1 MPDLSQPDLP
11 AELRA
16 FLHRCI
22 DGIEQVEI
30 LIVSRGSQDAWSASQ
45 MAVRLALSEESVN
58 RHMEALVQ
66 KGLFDVKIANDV
78 LYRYDPVSDDL
89 GRGADLLA
97 AYYQTSRMAVIR
109 FIAGQDRRSMK
120 DFSDAFRLRGRK

>member
-1 MPDLSQPDLP
+1 M
-11 AELRA
+11 
-16 FLHRCI
+16 
-22 DGIEQVEI
+22 EI
-30 LIVSRGSQDAWSASQ
+30 LIVSRGSRDPWSAGQ

-66 KGLFDVKIANDV
+66 KGLFDVKLANDV

-89 GRGADLLA
+89 RRGADLLA

-109 FIAGQDRRSMK
+109 FIAGQERRSMK
-120 DFSDAFRLRGRK
+120 DFSDAFRLRSRE